1 MFDKSVVELKNLVN
15 KLNDFTCSCTQHSM
29 ETVRVEEEE
38 DIDVIAVESRAVPVA
53 TGHEENK
60 QGTTVA
66 GGVRSEPGD
75 GGGREDDDETDKA
88 AEDRAAVTRHAE
100 NKHGPSVAG
109 GARSTP
115 EEGGED
121 EEEAFD
127 HENVEEQI
135 SDSHCPLKYFHQAM
149 KQSCDGK
156 YQDTLILD
164 S

>member
-75 GGGREDDDETDKA
+75 GGGREDDDEDKTNKA
-88 AEDRAAVTRHAE
+88 AEECAAVTGHAE
-100 NKHGPSVAG
+100 NKQGPSAAG
-109 GARSTP
+109 GD
-115 EEGGED
+115 GGEAD
-121 EEEAFD
+121 EEDKTEEAAKTFCCWRRWRR
-127 HENVEEQI
+127 
-135 SDSHCPLKYFHQAM
+135 S
-149 KQSCDGK
+149 
-156 YQDTLILD
+156 
-164 S
+164 

>member
-1 MFDKSVVELKNLVN
+1 MLEERIKLLHKELVFLK
-15 KLNDFTCSCTQHSM
+15 
-29 ETVRVEEEE
+29 
-38 DIDVIAVESRAVPVA
+38 DIFFA
-53 TGHEENK
+53 
-60 QGTTVA
+60 
-66 GGVRSEPGD
+66 
-75 GGGREDDDETDKA
+75 
-88 AEDRAAVTRHAE
+88 HAE

-127 HENVEEQI
+127 HENVEEQF
-135 SDSHCPLKYFHQAM
+135 SDSHCPLKYLHQAM
-149 KQSCDGK
+149 KQLCDGK

>member
-38 DIDVIAVESRAVPVA
+38 DIDVIAVESHAVPVA

-75 GGGREDDDETDKA
+75 GGGREDDDEDKTNKA
-88 AEDRAAVTRHAE
+88 AEECAAVTGHAE
-100 NKHGPSVAG
+100 NKQGPSAAG
-109 GARSTP
+109 RD
-115 EEGGED
+115 GGEAD
-121 EEEAFD
+121 EQDRTSCQDLLLPAAPGLHLRKE
-127 HENVEEQI
+127 V
-135 SDSHCPLKYFHQAM
+135 KM
-149 KQSCDGK
+149 KK
-156 YQDTLILD
+156 LLITKMLR
-164 S
+164 SSFPIPIAH